1 MGTLCA
7 VWFSRDGLPVRLG
20 CSCALHVALAVLSA
34 QSAVSSFC
42 GVCASIAAAICSS
55 KMNTTVAS
63 CSCSQSTSD
72 AVYSLFNY
80 RRLPDPL
87 YFPAVPQCRVER
99 HIQSHHS
106 RTRILN
112 PNGCTA
118 THRRL
123 THRLCTG
130 SATASLSARPYG
142 LNLQRLEQLCEERLR
157 RILRNGSRRR
167 HRLRCPRQ
175 RRRAPAVAALACGRH
190 SFRSLTGPRAT
201 GQAWI
206 TTRAASRCR
215 WRWHGRKH

>member
-1 MGTLCA
+1 M
-7 VWFSRDGLPVRLG
+7 RLG

-42 GVCASIAAAICSS
+42 GLCASIAAAICSS
-55 KMNTTVAS
+55 KMNTTIAS

-72 AVYSLFNY
+72 AFYSLFNY

-87 YFPAVPQCRVER
+87 YVPAVPQCRVER
-99 HIQSHHS
+99 HLQSHHS
-106 RTRILN
+106 RAPHTIAPLSDSN
-112 PNGCTA
+112 PKPK
-118 THRRL
+118 RL
-123 THRLCTG
+123 HGYTSPTDPSATG

-175 RRRAPAVAALACGRH
+175 RRRAPAVAVLACGRH